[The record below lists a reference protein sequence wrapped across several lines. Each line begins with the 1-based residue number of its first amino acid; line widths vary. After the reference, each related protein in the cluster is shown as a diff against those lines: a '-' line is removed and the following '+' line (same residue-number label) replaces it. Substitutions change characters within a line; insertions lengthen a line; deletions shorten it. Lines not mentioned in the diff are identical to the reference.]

1 MCGYL
6 CSCTWA
12 CTWLLVQTNSSCAHA
27 CTLWAYSG
35 PMLCPCTLRHRLR
48 VCGEGVAEEHG
59 QTPVQSPH
67 FLTGSSRQG
76 EAPSVATMALR
87 PDALRAARC
96 LSRASWQRQDNMLWG
111 AEPLGSPLKCLMR
124 SDTYHL
130 KSPACP
136 RSRTT
141 TGLLLIS
148 LRSLC
153 WLLNNKHRRGR
164 CD

>member
-12 CTWLLVQTNSSCAHA
+12 STWLLVQTNPSRAHA
-27 CTLWAYSG
+27 RTLWAYSG
-35 PMLCPCTLRHRLR
+35 PVLCPGTLGQLVHVHR
-48 VCGEGVAEEHG
+48 EGVAEEHG
-59 QTPVQSPH
+59 QTPVQSPD
-67 FLTGSSRQG
+67 LLAGSSRGG

-87 PDALRAARC
+87 TDALRAARR
-96 LSRASWQRQDNMLWG
+96 LSRASWQRQDNMPWG
-111 AEPLGSPLKCLMR
+111 AKPLGSPLKCLMR

>member
-6 CSCTWA
+6 CSRTWPH
-12 CTWLLVQTNSSCAHA
+12 TWLLVQTDSPGARVCAPRA
-27 CTLWAYSG
+27 RSVPARCPRTLG
-35 PMLCPCTLRHRLR
+35 RPVR
-48 VCGEGVAEEHG
+48 VCGEGAAEEHG
-59 QTPVQSPH
+59 QTPCSRRFPRRQQQTRWGSPRGQRGPAH
-67 FLTGSSRQG
+67 
-76 EAPSVATMALR
+76 
-87 PDALRAARC
+87 RC
-96 LSRASWQRQDNMLWG
+96 SHSRASWQRQDNMPWG
-111 AEPLGSPLKCLMR
+111 AKPLGSPLKCLMR

-136 RSRTT
+136 RSRTAT
-141 TGLLLIS
+141 SLLLIS

>member
-12 CTWLLVQTNSSCAHA
+12 CTWLLVQTKSCCAHA

-35 PMLCPCTLRHRLR
+35 PVSCPCVLEHLVR
-48 VCGEGVAEEHG
+48 VCGEGAAGGHG
-59 QTPVQSPH
+59 QTPVQS
-67 FLTGSSRQG
+67 LDLLADSGRRG
-76 EAPSVATMALR
+76 EVPSMATTALR
-87 PDALRAARC
+87 TDALGAARC
-96 LSRASWQRQDNMLWG
+96 LSRASWQSPDNTPWG
-111 AEPLGSPLKCLMR
+111 AKPRGSPLKCLMR

-141 TGLLLIS
+141 TALLLIS

-153 WLLNNKHRRGR
+153 WLLNNQHRRGR

>member
-1 MCGYL
+1 MWVFVLVHVGL
-6 CSCTWA
+6 HLAA
-12 CTWLLVQTNSSCAHA
+12 CADKFM
-27 CTLWAYSG
+27 
-35 PMLCPCTLRHRLR
+35 PCPCMHPVGMLRPCVVPLHAWTPSARLQ
-48 VCGEGVAEEHG
+48 GGIAEEHG
-59 QTPVQSPH
+59 QTPVQSLD
-67 FLTGSSRQG
+67 FLAGSSRRG
-76 EAPSVATMALR
+76 EAPGVATTALR
-87 PDALRAARC
+87 TDALRAVRC
-96 LSRASWQRQDNMLWG
+96 RSRASWRRQDNMPWG
-111 AEPLGSPLKCLMR
+111 AKLLGSPLKCLMR

-153 WLLNNKHRRGR
+153 WLLNNKHRRVC